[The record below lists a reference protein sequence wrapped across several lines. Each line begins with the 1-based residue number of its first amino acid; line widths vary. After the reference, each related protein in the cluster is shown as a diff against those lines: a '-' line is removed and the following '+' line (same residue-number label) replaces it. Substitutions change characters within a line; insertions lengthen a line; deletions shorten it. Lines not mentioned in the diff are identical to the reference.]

1 MTKTIKI
8 SVSTHNAL
16 SELASKKD
24 TFNDVISFLINY
36 YKSKEEFTD
45 DKAEFYNNEI
55 ENFENGN
62 FENITK
68 LTLKDIEERIRKLE
82 EIWKMNYELFEHDR
96 VSKFLKKTWKW

>member
-1 MTKTIKI
+1 M
-8 SVSTHNAL
+8 
-16 SELASKKD
+16 
-24 TFNDVISFLINY
+24 ISFLINY

-82 EIWKMNYELFEHDR
+82 EI
-96 VSKFLKKTWKW
+96 

>member
-1 MTKTIKI
+1 MD
-8 SVSTHNAL
+8 H
-16 SELASKKD
+16 
-24 TFNDVISFLINY
+24 
-36 YKSKEEFTD
+36 